1 MIVETPGLQLPRSRR
16 WTALWGQ
23 LNSQEHQEVK
33 ETPCQSWL
41 CHSQL

>member
-1 MIVETPGLQLPRSRR
+1 MPVEISGLQLSRSR
-16 WTALWGQ
+16 WGCSMGQ